1 VKAKFI
7 LISVAFIGV
16 LWTAKSLYESNQA
29 NKVDYSTQ
37 IKPIL
42 NKHCITCH
50 GGVKKIGGFSLLFR
64 TDALAKTKSGKPAI
78 IPFHPE
84 QSDFIAR
91 LTHKDLDERMPYHAN
106 PLKKEEIDLL
116 TQWVKEGAEWGDH
129 WAYVSPQKASV
140 PNPEG
145 YFASFLPFGNS
156 WAKNDIDRFILT
168 NLKKEGLKPTDE
180 APKATLLRR
189 VYLDLIGLPPTP
201 EQLAKF
207 LADDSD
213 EAYEKV
219 VDELLKS
226 PQFGEKWASMWLDL
240 ARYSDSKG
248 YQKDNGRTIWEYR
261 DWVIRAFNK
270 NMPFEQFA
278 KEQLAGDL
286 LPNPTEDQLIATAFH
301 RNTMNN
307 DETGTVDEE
316 FRVAAVL
323 DRTNTT
329 WDVFQGTTFSCVQCH
344 SHPYDPFR
352 HEEYYK
358 FMAFFNNSRD
368 EDTDDESPNLRRFSA
383 EDKPKLDALNTWI
396 KTLKPEEKAFDWL
409 HFAKFIEPKF
419 NAHDADKFV
428 EGALLGGRSIGLR
441 NGGSCR
447 LPNIKMDGMTQFVI
461 NYSVKNLGGILEI
474 RDGSPIGKVLNTISL
489 KDTTEK
495 YNSDIKSI
503 KIPSLTGR
511 HDLYL
516 VGRNQE
522 LKQTAKDVIKI
533 NWFTFMPNFP
543 KRNLTSNGFRPSP
556 SPVKRGAK
564 RTNTPLSMGEGLGV
578 RLFWELVKAKTENT
592 PIMLASQADYQ
603 RKTHV
608 FTRGNWLVHGQ
619 EVNPDVPK
627 SLHTFPK
634 NAPRNRLG
642 LAAWI
647 TDKKNPLTART
658 VVNRFWEQIFGVGI
672 VETLED
678 FGTQGFKPVHPEL
691 LDYLSVKLMN
701 EWEWKPKSILKEIVM
716 SATYRQS
723 SIGSRE
729 LFEKDPANH
738 FLARG
743 PRVRLSAE
751 QVRDQTLAVSG
762 LLSKKM
768 FGKPVMPY
776 QPDGVW
782 AAVNSNLNYK
792 QSEGEDQY
800 RRAIYT
806 FARRTGPYPSMF
818 NFDSPSREVCVARR
832 IRTNT
837 PLQSLVLL
845 NDPVFVEASNYLA
858 KKVFSKT
865 QDSENQIIMCYQS
878 ALQHEPNRKD
888 LKALM
893 NLYELSLENFK
904 KNPKEIKAYLKTSE
918 KPSASLA
925 ALSVVAN
932 AIINLDEFVTKQ

>member
-1 VKAKFI
+1 MKAKFLI
-7 LISVAFIGV
+7 ISVVLIGI
-16 LWTAKSLYESNQA
+16 LWTTKSLHEGSQPE
-29 NKVDYSTQ
+29 KVDYSTQ

-42 NKHCITCH
+42 NKNCITCH
-50 GGVKKIGGFSLLFR
+50 GGVKNIGGFSLLFR
-64 TDALAKTKSGKPAI
+64 SDALAKTKSGKPAI
-78 IPFHPE
+78 IAFHPE

-91 LTHKDLDERMPYHAN
+91 LTHKDLDERMPYHTN
-106 PLKKEEIDLL
+106 PLEKEEVELL
-116 TQWVKEGAEWGDH
+116 TRWVKEGAEWGDH
-129 WAYVSPQKASV
+129 WAYIAPKKITL
-140 PNPEG
+140 PNSEG
-145 YFASFLPFGNS
+145 FFASFSPFGNS
-156 WAKNDIDRFILT
+156 WAKNDIDHFILQ
-168 NLKKEGLKPTDE
+168 NLKKEGLTPSIE

-189 VYLDLIGLPPTP
+189 VYLDLIGLPPMP
-201 EQLAKF
+201 EQLVKF

-213 EAYEKV
+213 DAYEKV

-240 ARYSDSKG
+240 ARYSDSRG
-248 YQKDNGRTIWEYR
+248 YQKDNARNIWEYR
-261 DWVIRAFNK
+261 DWVIRAFNR
-270 NMPFEQFA
+270 NMPFDQFA

-286 LPNPTEDQLIATAFH
+286 LANPTDDQLIATAFH

-368 EDTDDESPNLRRFSA
+368 EDTGDEAPNLRRFSA
-383 EDKPKLDALNTWI
+383 EDTPKINALTSWI
-396 KTLKPEEKAFDWL
+396 KTLPAQEKTFDWL
-409 HFAKFIEPKF
+409 YFAKYLEPRHH
-419 NAHDADKFV
+419 AHDADNFV
-428 EGALLGGRSIGLR
+428 ESALLGGREIGLR
-441 NGGSCR
+441 NNGSCR
-447 LPNIKMDGMTQFVI
+447 LPNMKMDGMTQFVM
-461 NYSVKNLGGILEI
+461 NYSVKNIDGFLEI
-474 RDGSPIGKVLNTISL
+474 RDGGINGKLLNTVRL
-489 KDTTEK
+489 DTTEK
-495 YNSDIKSI
+495 KNSHIKTI
-503 KIPSLTGR
+503 KLPALTGK

-516 VGRNQE
+516 VGRNSKI
-522 LKQTAKDVIKI
+522 KQGSDDVIRLS
-533 NWFTFMPNFP
+533 WFTLIPDFP
-543 KRNLTSNGFRPSP
+543 KNGFDES
-556 SPVKRGAK
+556 A
-564 RTNTPLSMGEGLGV
+564 
-578 RLFWELVKAKTENT
+578 FWDLVKAKTENT
-592 PIMLASQADYQ
+592 PIMLASQVDYQ

-627 SLHTFPK
+627 SLHSFPK

-678 FGTQGFKPVHPEL
+678 FGTQGFKPIHPEL
-691 LDYLSVKLMN
+691 LDYLCVKLMN
-701 EWEWKPKSILKEIVM
+701 EWAWKPKSILKEIVM

-768 FGKPVMPY
+768 YGKPVMPY

-818 NFDSPSREVCVARR
+818 NFDAPSREVCVARR

-858 KKVFSKT
+858 KKAFST
-865 QDSENQIIMCYQS
+865 MHNTENRIIMCYKS
-878 ALQHEPNRKD
+878 ALQHEPNRRD

-893 NLYELSLENFK
+893 NLYEITLENFK
-904 KNPKEIKAYLKTSE
+904 KNPKEIKTYLKTSE
-918 KPSASLA
+918 KPTAVLA
-925 ALSVVAN
+925 ALSVVSN

>member
-1 VKAKFI
+1 MKSKII
-7 LISVAFIGV
+7 LFSVALLGIF
-16 LWTAKSLYESNQA
+16 WTAKSIYENSNSD
-29 NKVDYSTQ
+29 KIDYSTQ
-37 IKPIL
+37 VKPII
-42 NKHCITCH
+42 NKHCISCH
-50 GGVKKIGGFSLLFR
+50 GGVKKINDFSLLFR
-64 TDALAKTKSGKPAI
+64 SDALAKTKSGKPAI

-91 LTHKDLDERMPYHAN
+91 LTHPDPDERMPYRAN
-106 PLKKEEIDLL
+106 PLKKEEIEIL
-116 TQWVKEGAEWGDH
+116 TRWVQEGAAWGDH
-129 WAYVSPQKASV
+129 WAYLSPKKPSV

-156 WAKNDIDRFILT
+156 WAKNDIDRFILS

-180 APKATLLRR
+180 APKSTLLRR

-213 EAYEKV
+213 NAYEKV

-270 NMPFEQFA
+270 NMPFDQFVR
-278 KEQLAGDL
+278 EQLAGDL
-286 LPNPTEDQLIATAFH
+286 LPNPTDDQLIATAFH

-323 DRTNTT
+323 DRVNTT
-329 WDVFQGTTFSCVQCH
+329 WDVFHGTTFGCVQCH

-358 FMAFFNNSRD
+358 FMAFFNNTRD

-383 EDKPKLDALNTWI
+383 EDKPKLEALNAWI
-396 KTLKPEEKAFDWL
+396 KNLKPEEKTFDWL

-419 NAHDADKFV
+419 NAHDADSFV

-447 LPNIKMDGMTQFVI
+447 LPSIKLDGMSQFVI

-474 RDGSPIGKVLNTISL
+474 HDGSPVGKVLNTIQL
-489 KDTTEK
+489 TDTTEK
-495 YNSDIKSI
+495 YNAELRSI
-503 KIPSLTGR
+503 KLPVLSGR

-516 VGRNQE
+516 VGKNPK

-533 NWFTFMPNFP
+533 NWFTFMPDFP
-543 KRNLTSNGFRPSP
+543 KNFDEKN
-556 SPVKRGAK
+556 
-564 RTNTPLSMGEGLGV
+564 
-578 RLFWELVKAKTENT
+578 FWNLVKAKTENT
-592 PIMLASQADYQ
+592 PIMQPSHPHYQ

-619 EVNPDVPK
+619 EVSADVPK
-627 SLHTFPK
+627 SLHPYPK

-642 LAAWI
+642 LSAWI

-701 EWEWKPKSILKEIVM
+701 EWEWRPKSILKEIVM

-723 SIGSRE
+723 SVGSRE

-768 FGKPVMPY
+768 YGKPVMPY
-776 QPDGVW
+776 QPEGVW

-845 NDPVFVEASNYLA
+845 NDPVFVEASNHLA
-858 KKVFSKT
+858 KKAFEKI
-865 QDSENQIIMCYQS
+865 QNLENQIIMCYKS
-878 ALQHEPNRKD
+878 ALQHEPNSKD
-888 LKALM
+888 LKALK

-904 KNPKEIKAYLKTSE
+904 KNPKEIKAYLKDNP
-918 KPSASLA
+918 KPELA

>member
-1 VKAKFI
+1 MKAKF
-7 LISVAFIGV
+7 LIFSVTLVGIF
-16 LWTAKSLYESNQA
+16 WTAKSIFEANYA

-42 NKHCITCH
+42 NKHCIACH
-50 GGVKKIGGFSLLFR
+50 GGVKKIGDFSLLFR

-78 IPFHPE
+78 VPFHPE
-84 QSDFIAR
+84 KSDFIAR
-91 LTHKDLDERMPYHAN
+91 LTHEDLDERMPYKAN

-116 TQWVKEGAEWGDH
+116 TRWVKEGAEWGDH
-129 WAYVSPQKASV
+129 WAYLSPKKASV

-145 YFASFLPFGNS
+145 FFASFMPFGKS
-156 WAKNDIDRFILT
+156 WAKNDIDRFILD
-168 NLKKEGLKPTDE
+168 NLKKEGLKPTEE
-180 APKATLLRR
+180 ASKYTLIRR

-201 EQLAKF
+201 EAVTKF
-207 LADDSD
+207 IADDS
-213 EAYEKV
+213 ENAYEKV

-240 ARYSDSKG
+240 ARYSDSLG
-248 YQKDNGRTIWEYR
+248 YQKDNARTIWEYR

-270 NMPFEQFA
+270 NMPFDQFA

-286 LPNPTEDQLIATAFH
+286 LPNPTDDQLIATAFH

-368 EDTDDESPNLRRFSA
+368 EDTGDEAPNLRKFSA
-383 EDKPKLDALNTWI
+383 EDTPKINALTSWI
-396 KTLKPEEKAFDWL
+396 KTLPTQEKTFDWL
-409 HFAKFIEPKF
+409 HFAKYLEPRHH
-419 NAHDADKFV
+419 AHDADNFV
-428 EGALLGGRSIGLR
+428 EAALLGGREIGLR
-441 NGGSCR
+441 NNGSCR
-447 LPNIKMDGMTQFVI
+447 LPNMKMDGVTQFVM
-461 NYSVKNLGGILEI
+461 NYSVKNRGGILEI
-474 RDGSPIGKVLNTISL
+474 RDGGINGKLLNTIHL
-489 KDTTEK
+489 DTTEK
-495 YNSDIKSI
+495 KKSSIKSI
-503 KIPSLTGR
+503 KLPLLTGR

-516 VGRNQE
+516 VGRNPS
-522 LKQTAKDVIKI
+522 LKQTSEDVFRIA
-533 NWFTFMPNFP
+533 WFTLMPDFP
-543 KRNLTSNGFRPSP
+543 KNGFNES
-556 SPVKRGAK
+556 
-564 RTNTPLSMGEGLGV
+564 T
-578 RLFWELVKAKTENT
+578 FWDLVKAKTENT
-592 PIMLASQADYQ
+592 PIMLASQKDYQ

-627 SLHTFPK
+627 SLHAFPK
-634 NAPRNRLG
+634 NAPKNRLG
-642 LAAWI
+642 LATWI

-723 SIGSRE
+723 SEGSRE

-768 FGKPVMPY
+768 YGKPVMPY

-845 NDPVFVEASNYLA
+845 NDPVFVEASDFLA
-858 KKVFSKT
+858 AKAFAKT
-865 QDSENQIIMCYQS
+865 QNFENQIIMCYQS
-878 ALQHEPNRKD
+878 ALQHEPSAKD
-888 LKALM
+888 LQVLI
-893 NLYELSLENFK
+893 NLYSITLENFK
-904 KNPKEIKAYLKTSE
+904 KNPKEIKAYLKTSQ
-918 KPSASLA
+918 KPTAALA

>member
-1 VKAKFI
+1 MKAKF
-7 LISVAFIGV
+7 LLTSVAIIGV
-16 LWTAKSLYESNQA
+16 LWTTKSLYESNYN

-37 IKPIL
+37 VKPLL
-42 NKHCITCH
+42 NKHCISCH

-91 LTHKDLDERMPYHAN
+91 LSHKDLDERMPYHAN

-116 TQWVKEGAEWGDH
+116 TRWVQEGAEWGDH
-129 WAYVSPQKASV
+129 WAYLSPKKVSV

-145 YFASFLPFGNS
+145 FFASFSPFGNS
-156 WAKNDIDRFILT
+156 WIKNDIDRFILE

-180 APKATLLRR
+180 APKATLIRR

-213 EAYEKV
+213 KAYEKM

-248 YQKDNGRTIWEYR
+248 YQKDNARTIWEYR

-270 NMPFEQFA
+270 NMPFDQFT

-286 LPNPTEDQLIATAFH
+286 LPNPTDDQLIATAFH

-368 EDTDDESPNLRRFSA
+368 EDTDDESPNLRRFSVG
-383 EDKPKLDALNTWI
+383 DKPKLDALNTWI
-396 KTLKPEEKAFDWL
+396 KTLKPEEKTFDWL
-409 HFAKFIEPKF
+409 HFAKYIEPKI
-419 NAHDADKFV
+419 NAHDADNFV
-428 EGALLGGRSIGLR
+428 ESALLGGRSIGLR

-447 LPNIKMDGMTQFVI
+447 LPNIKMDGITQFVM

-474 RDGSPIGKVLNTISL
+474 REGSPTGKVLNTIQL
-489 KDTTEK
+489 TDTTEK
-495 YNSDIKSI
+495 YNSDIKTVKLPLI
-503 KIPSLTGR
+503 TGR

-516 VGRNQE
+516 VGRNQK
-522 LKQTAKDVIKI
+522 LKQTAKDVVKI
-533 NWFTFMPNFP
+533 NWFTFMPDFP
-543 KRNLTSNGFRPSP
+543 KNFDEKN
-556 SPVKRGAK
+556 
-564 RTNTPLSMGEGLGV
+564 
-578 RLFWELVKAKTENT
+578 FWNLVKAKTENT

-627 SLHTFPK
+627 SLHPFPK

-701 EWEWKPKSILKEIVM
+701 EWAWKPKSILKEIVM
-716 SATYRQS
+716 SATYQQS

-768 FGKPVMPY
+768 YGKPVMPY

-845 NDPVFVEASNYLA
+845 NDPVFVEASNRLA
-858 KKVFSKT
+858 QKVFSKT
-865 QDSENQIIMCYQS
+865 QIPENQIIMCYQS
-878 ALQHEPNRKD
+878 ALQHEPNSND
-888 LKALM
+888 LEALQ
-893 NLYELSLENFK
+893 NLYETSLEQFK
-904 KNPKEIKAYLKTSE
+904 KKPSEMKAYLKGNQ
-918 KPSASLA
+918 KPNAELA

>member
-1 VKAKFI
+1 MKAKFL
-7 LISVAFIGV
+7 LISVAIIGV
-16 LWTAKSLYESNQA
+16 LWTTKSLYEGSQTH
-29 NKVDYSTQ
+29 KVDYSTQ
-37 IKPIL
+37 IKPLL
-42 NKHCITCH
+42 NKHCISCH

-91 LTHKDLDERMPYHAN
+91 LSHKDLDERMPYHAN

-116 TQWVKEGAEWGDH
+116 TRWVKEGAEWGDH
-129 WAYVSPQKASV
+129 WAYVSPQKVAL

-145 YFASFLPFGNS
+145 FFASFSPFGNS
-156 WAKNDIDRFILT
+156 WAKNDIDRFILQ
-168 NLKKEGLKPTDE
+168 NLKKEGLKPTEE

-213 EAYEKV
+213 DAYEKV
-219 VDELLKS
+219 VDKLLKS

-248 YQKDNGRTIWEYR
+248 YQKDNARTIWEYR

-270 NMPFEQFA
+270 NMPFDQFTR
-278 KEQLAGDL
+278 EQLAGDL
-286 LPNPTEDQLIATAFH
+286 LPNPTDDQLIATAFH

-368 EDTDDESPNLRRFSA
+368 EDTDDESPNLRKFSP
-383 EDKPKLDALNTWI
+383 EDNPKLEALNTWI

-409 HFAKFIEPKF
+409 HFAKYIEPKI
-419 NAHDADKFV
+419 NAHDADNFV
-428 EGALLGGRSIGLR
+428 ESALLGGRSIGLR

-447 LPNIKMDGMTQFVI
+447 LPNIKMDGMTQFVM

-474 RDGSPIGKVLNTISL
+474 RDGSPTGKVLTVIAL

-495 YNSDIKSI
+495 GSAEIKSI
-503 KIPSLTGR
+503 KIPLLTGR

-516 VGRNQE
+516 VGRNQK
-522 LKQTAKDVIKI
+522 LKLTAKDVIKI

-543 KRNLTSNGFRPSP
+543 LNFNQE
-556 SPVKRGAK
+556 
-564 RTNTPLSMGEGLGV
+564 N
-578 RLFWELVKAKTENT
+578 FWNLVKVKTENT

-627 SLHTFPK
+627 SLHPFPK

-642 LAAWI
+642 LASWI

-691 LDYLSVKLMN
+691 LDYLSVRLMN

-768 FGKPVMPY
+768 YGKPVMPY

-845 NDPVFVEASNYLA
+845 NDPVFVEASNHLA
-858 KKVFSKT
+858 KRAFNET
-865 QDSENQIIMCYQS
+865 QNAENQIIMCYQS
-878 ALQHEPNRKD
+878 ALQHEPNQKD
-888 LKALM
+888 LKALV
-893 NLYELSLENFK
+893 NLYEITLENFR
-904 KNPKEIKAYLKTSE
+904 KNPREIKAYLKGNQ
-918 KPSASLA
+918 KPELA

-932 AIINLDEFVTKQ
+932 AIINLDEFITKQ

>member
-1 VKAKFI
+1 MIFKVEYDSKSLYDIEIPNLMKTKLI
-7 LISVAFIGV
+7 LFSVAFLSV
-16 LWTAKSLYESNQA
+16 FWTVKSIYEN
-29 NKVDYSTQ
+29 NKSQKIDYSTQ
-37 IKPIL
+37 VKPIL
-42 NKHCITCH
+42 NKHCIACH

-84 QSDFIAR
+84 KSDFIAR
-91 LTHKDLDERMPYHAN
+91 LTHSDLDERMPYRAN
-106 PLKKEEIDLL
+106 PLKKEEIEIL
-116 TQWVKEGAEWGDH
+116 TRWVQEGAEWGDH
-129 WAYVSPQKASV
+129 WAYVSPKMPSI

-145 YFASFLPFGNS
+145 NFASFLPFQDS
-156 WAKNDIDRFILT
+156 WAKNDIDRFIFEKLKSE
-168 NLKKEGLKPTDE
+168 NLKPSGE
-180 APKATLLRR
+180 ASKSILIRR

-201 EQLAKF
+201 QQVEKFEQDK
-207 LADDSD
+207 S
-213 EAYEKV
+213 ENAYEKV

-270 NMPFEQFA
+270 NMPFDQFVM
-278 KEQLAGDL
+278 EQLAGDL

-307 DETGTVDEE
+307 DESGTVDEE

-323 DRTNTT
+323 DRVNTT
-329 WDVFQGTTFSCVQCH
+329 WDVFHGTTFGCVQCH

-358 FMAFFNNSRD
+358 FMAFFNNTRD
-368 EDTDDESPNLRRFSA
+368 EDTDDESPNLRRFSS
-383 EDKPKLDALNTWI
+383 EDKPKLEALNTWI
-396 KTLKPEEKAFDWL
+396 KNLKPEDKSFDWL
-409 HFAKFIEPKF
+409 HFAKFIEPKLH
-419 NAHDADKFV
+419 AHIADNFV
-428 EGALLGGRSIGLR
+428 EGALLGGRFIGLR

-447 LPNIKMDGMTQFVI
+447 LPNIKLDGMSQFVI
-461 NYSVKNLGGILEI
+461 NYSVKNLGGILEVHE
-474 RDGSPIGKVLNTISL
+474 GSPTGKVLNSFALT
-489 KDTTEK
+489 DTTEK
-495 YNSDIKSI
+495 YDAEIKSI
-503 KIPSLTGR
+503 KIPILTGT

-516 VGRNQE
+516 VGKNSK
-522 LKQTAKDVIKI
+522 LKQTSKDVIKI
-533 NWFTFMPNFP
+533 NWFTLMPDFP
-543 KRNLTSNGFRPSP
+543 KNFDEKN
-556 SPVKRGAK
+556 
-564 RTNTPLSMGEGLGV
+564 
-578 RLFWELVKAKTENT
+578 FWNLVKAKTENT
-592 PIMLASQADYQ
+592 PIMQPSQVDYQ

-619 EVNPDVPK
+619 EVVAGTPK
-627 SLHTFPK
+627 SLHPFPK
-634 NAPRNRLG
+634 NAPNNRLG
-642 LAAWI
+642 LAQWL
-647 TDKKNPLTART
+647 TDKKDPLTARAL
-658 VVNRFWEQIFGVGI
+658 VNRFWEQIFGVGI

-678 FGTQGFKPVHPEL
+678 FGTQGFKPIHPEL
-691 LDYLSVKLMN
+691 LDYLSIKLMN
-701 EWEWKPKSILKEIVM
+701 DWAWKPKSLLKEIVM
-716 SATYRQS
+716 SATYQQS
-723 SIGSRE
+723 SVGSKE

-751 QVRDQTLAVSG
+751 QVRDQTLLISG

-768 FGKPVMPY
+768 YGKPVMPY

-782 AAVNSNLNYK
+782 AAVNSNLNYS

-806 FARRTGPYPSMF
+806 FVRRTGPYPSMF
-818 NFDSPSREVCVARR
+818 NFDSPSREICVGRR

-845 NDPVFVEASNYLA
+845 NDPVFVEASNRLA
-858 KKVFSKT
+858 QKGYFKT
-865 QDSENQIIMCYQS
+865 QGSENQIIDCYKS
-878 ALQHEPNRKD
+878 ALQHEPSRKD
-888 LKALM
+888 LKALE
-893 NLYELSLENFK
+893 NLYEVSLEQFK
-904 KNPKEIKAYLKTSE
+904 KKPSEIKSYLKGNQ
-918 KPSASLA
+918 KPNAELA

>member
-1 VKAKFI
+1 MKAKF
-7 LISVAFIGV
+7 LIFSVALVGIF
-16 LWTAKSLYESNQA
+16 WTVKSIFETNYA

-42 NKHCITCH
+42 NKHCIACH
-50 GGVKKIGGFSLLFR
+50 GGVKKIGDFSLLFR

-78 IPFHPE
+78 VPFHPE
-84 QSDFIAR
+84 KSDFIAR
-91 LTHKDLDERMPYHAN
+91 LTHKDIDERMPYKAN

-116 TQWVKEGAEWGDH
+116 TRWVKEGAEWGDH
-129 WAYVSPQKASV
+129 WAYISPKKASV

-145 YFASFLPFGNS
+145 FFASFLPFEKS
-156 WAKNDIDRFILT
+156 WAKNDIDRFILD

-180 APKATLLRR
+180 ASKATLIRR
-189 VYLDLIGLPPTP
+189 VYLDLIGLPPSPQALT
-201 EQLAKF
+201 KF
-207 LADDSD
+207 LADDS
-213 EAYEKV
+213 ENAYEKV
-219 VDELLKS
+219 VNELLKS

-240 ARYSDSKG
+240 ARYSDSRG

-270 NMPFEQFA
+270 NMPFDQFA

-286 LPNPTEDQLIATAFH
+286 LPNPTDDQLIATAFH

-368 EDTDDESPNLRRFSA
+368 EDTGDEAPNLRKFSA
-383 EDKPKLDALNTWI
+383 EDAPKINALSSWI
-396 KTLKPEEKAFDWL
+396 KTLPTPEKTFDWL
-409 HFAKFIEPKF
+409 HFAKYLEPRHH
-419 NAHDADKFV
+419 AHDADNFV
-428 EGALLGGRSIGLR
+428 EAALLGGREIGLR
-441 NGGSCR
+441 NNGSCR
-447 LPNIKMDGMTQFVI
+447 LPNLKMDGMTQFVM
-461 NYSVKNLGGILEI
+461 NYSVKNRGGILEI
-474 RDGSPIGKVLNTISL
+474 RDGGIHGKVLNTIRL
-489 KDTTEK
+489 DTTEK
-495 YNSDIKSI
+495 KKSYIKNI
-503 KIPSLTGR
+503 HLPSLTGR

-516 VGRNQE
+516 VGRNPA
-522 LKQTAKDVIKI
+522 LKQTSEDVFRIT
-533 NWFTFMPNFP
+533 WFTLMPDFP
-543 KRNLTSNGFRPSP
+543 KNGFDES
-556 SPVKRGAK
+556 
-564 RTNTPLSMGEGLGV
+564 T
-578 RLFWELVKAKTENT
+578 FWDLVKAKTENT

-619 EVNPDVPK
+619 EVSPDVPK
-627 SLHTFPK
+627 SLHAFPK
-634 NAPRNRLG
+634 NAPKNRLG

-723 SIGSRE
+723 SVGSRE
-729 LFEKDPANH
+729 LFEKDPTNH

-768 FGKPVMPY
+768 YGKPVMPY

-858 KKVFSKT
+858 KKAFSTT
-865 QDSENQIIMCYQS
+865 QNSENQIIDCYKS
-878 ALQHEPNRKD
+878 ALQHEPNPKD
-888 LKALM
+888 LKALV

-904 KNPKEIKAYLKTSE
+904 KNPNEVKAYLKTSE
-918 KPSASLA
+918 KPTAGLA
-925 ALSVVAN
+925 ALSIVAN

>member
-1 VKAKFI
+1 MKAKFL
-7 LISVAFIGV
+7 LISVAIIGV
-16 LWTAKSLYESNQA
+16 LWTTKSLYESNHD

-37 IKPIL
+37 IKPLL
-42 NKHCITCH
+42 NKHCISCH
-50 GGVKKIGGFSLLFR
+50 GGVKKIGDFSLLFR
-64 TDALAKTKSGKPAI
+64 SDALAKTKSGKPAI

-91 LTHKDLDERMPYHAN
+91 LTHKDLDERMPYKAN

-116 TQWVKEGAEWGDH
+116 TRWVKEGAEWGNH
-129 WAYVSPQKASV
+129 WAYVAPQKVSV
-140 PNPEG
+140 PNSKG
-145 YFASFLPFGNS
+145 FFASFSPFGYS
-156 WAKNDIDRFILT
+156 WAKNDIDRFILA
-168 NLKKEGLKPTDE
+168 NLKTEGLEPTEE
-180 APKATLLRR
+180 ATKSTILRR

-207 LADDSD
+207 LADDSKK
-213 EAYEKV
+213 AYEKV

-270 NMPFEQFA
+270 NMPFDQFTR
-278 KEQLAGDL
+278 EQLAGDL
-286 LPNPTEDQLIATAFH
+286 LPNPTDDQLIATAFH

-316 FRVAAVL
+316 FRIAAVL

-368 EDTDDESPNLRRFSA
+368 EDTDDESPNLRRFSP
-383 EDKPKLDALNTWI
+383 EDKPKLNALNTWI
-396 KTLKPEEKAFDWL
+396 KTLKPEEKTFDWL

-419 NAHDADKFV
+419 NAHDADNFV
-428 EGALLGGRSIGLR
+428 ESALLGGRSIGLR

-447 LPNIKMDGMTQFVI
+447 LPNIKMDGMTQFVM

-474 RDGSPIGKVLNTISL
+474 RDGSPIGKILNIIQLT
-489 KDTTEK
+489 DTTEK
-495 YNSDIKSI
+495 YNSDIRSI
-503 KIPSLTGR
+503 RIPLLTGR

-516 VGRNQE
+516 VGKNQK
-522 LKQTAKDVIKI
+522 LKQTAKDVVKI
-533 NWFTFMPNFP
+533 NWFTFMPDFP
-543 KRNLTSNGFRPSP
+543 KDFEERN
-556 SPVKRGAK
+556 
-564 RTNTPLSMGEGLGV
+564 
-578 RLFWELVKAKTENT
+578 FWNLVKAKTENT
-592 PIMLASQADYQ
+592 PIMLASQTDYQ

-627 SLHTFPK
+627 SLHPFPK
-634 NAPRNRLG
+634 NAARNRLG

-723 SIGSRE
+723 SIGSKE

-762 LLSKKM
+762 ILSKKM
-768 FGKPVMPY
+768 YGKPVMPY
-776 QPDGVW
+776 QPEGVW

-858 KKVFSKT
+858 KKAFEKT
-865 QDSENQIIMCYQS
+865 QDAENQIIVCYQS
-878 ALQHEPNRKD
+878 ALQHEPNSND
-888 LKALM
+888 LKALQ
-893 NLYELSLENFK
+893 NLYETSLDQFK
-904 KNPKEIKAYLKTSE
+904 KKPSEMKAYLKGNQ
-918 KPSASLA
+918 KPNAELA

>member
-1 VKAKFI
+1 MKAKF
-7 LISVAFIGV
+7 LIIFVALVGIF
-16 LWTAKSLYESNQA
+16 WTVKSIFEVNYA

-37 IKPIL
+37 VKPIL
-42 NKHCITCH
+42 NKHCIACH
-50 GGVKKIGGFSLLFR
+50 GGVKKIGNFSLLFR
-64 TDALAKTKSGKPAI
+64 TDALAKTKSRKPAI
-78 IPFHPE
+78 VPFHPE
-84 QSDFIAR
+84 KSDFIAR
-91 LTHKDLDERMPYHAN
+91 LTHKDLDERMPYKAN

-116 TQWVKEGAEWGDH
+116 TRWVKEGAEWGDH
-129 WAYVSPQKASV
+129 WAYLSPKKASV

-145 YFASFLPFGNS
+145 FFASFLPFGKS
-156 WAKNDIDRFILT
+156 WAKNDIDRFILN
-168 NLKKEGLKPTDE
+168 NLKKEGLKPTGE
-180 APKATLLRR
+180 ALKATLIRR
-189 VYLDLIGLPPTP
+189 VYLDLIGLPPSP
-201 EQLAKF
+201 EAVTKF
-207 LADDSD
+207 LADDS
-213 EAYEKV
+213 ENAYEKV

-240 ARYSDSKG
+240 ARYSDSRG
-248 YQKDNGRTIWEYR
+248 YQKDNARTIWEYR

-270 NMPFEQFA
+270 NMPFDQFA

-286 LPNPTEDQLIATAFH
+286 LPNPTDDQLIATAFH

-368 EDTDDESPNLRRFSA
+368 EDTGDEAPNLRKFSA
-383 EDKPKLDALNTWI
+383 EDTPKIDALSSWI
-396 KTLKPEEKAFDWL
+396 KTLPIQEKTFDWL
-409 HFAKFIEPKF
+409 YFAKYLEPRHH
-419 NAHDADKFV
+419 AHDADSFV
-428 EGALLGGRSIGLR
+428 ESALLGGREIGLR
-441 NGGSCR
+441 NNGSCR
-447 LPNIKMDGMTQFVI
+447 LSNMKMDGMTQFVM
-461 NYSVKNLGGILEI
+461 NYSVKNRGGILEI
-474 RDGSPIGKVLNTISL
+474 RDGAINGKVLSTIQL
-489 KDTTEK
+489 DTTEK
-495 YNSDIKSI
+495 KKTYIKSV
-503 KIPSLTGR
+503 KLPSLTGR

-516 VGRNQE
+516 VGRNSKI
-522 LKQTAKDVIKI
+522 KQGSEDVIRI
-533 NWFTFMPNFP
+533 AWFTLMPNFP
-543 KRNLTSNGFRPSP
+543 KNGFDES
-556 SPVKRGAK
+556 A
-564 RTNTPLSMGEGLGV
+564 
-578 RLFWELVKAKTENT
+578 FWDLVKAKTENT

-603 RKTHV
+603 RKTYV

-627 SLHTFPK
+627 SLHPFPK
-634 NAPRNRLG
+634 NAPKNRLG

-723 SIGSRE
+723 SVGSRE

-768 FGKPVMPY
+768 YGKPVMPY

-818 NFDSPSREVCVARR
+818 NFDSPSREICVARR

-845 NDPVFVEASNYLA
+845 NDPVFVEASNNLA
-858 KKVFSKT
+858 KKVFSTT
-865 QDSENQIIMCYQS
+865 QDYENQIIDCYKL
-878 ALQHEPNRKD
+878 ALQHEPNPKD
-888 LKALM
+888 LKALV
-893 NLYELSLENFK
+893 NLYELTLENFK

-918 KPSASLA
+918 KPTASLA
-925 ALSVVAN
+925 ALSIVAN

>member
-1 VKAKFI
+1 MKAKFL
-7 LISVAFIGV
+7 LISVAIIVV
-16 LWTAKSLYESNQA
+16 LWTTKSLYESNHD

-37 IKPIL
+37 IKPLL
-42 NKHCITCH
+42 NKHCISCH
-50 GGVKKIGGFSLLFR
+50 GGVKKIGDFSLLFR
-64 TDALAKTKSGKPAI
+64 SDALAKTKSGKPAI

-91 LTHKDLDERMPYHAN
+91 LTHKDLDERMPYKAN

-116 TQWVKEGAEWGDH
+116 TRWVKEGAEWGNH
-129 WAYVSPQKASV
+129 WAYVAPQKVSV
-140 PNPEG
+140 PNSKG
-145 YFASFLPFGNS
+145 FFASFSPFGYS
-156 WAKNDIDRFILT
+156 WAKNDIDRFILA
-168 NLKKEGLKPTDE
+168 NLKTEGLEPTEE
-180 APKATLLRR
+180 ATKSTILRR

-207 LADDSD
+207 LADDSKK
-213 EAYEKV
+213 AYEKV

-270 NMPFEQFA
+270 NMPFDQFTR
-278 KEQLAGDL
+278 EQLAGDL
-286 LPNPTEDQLIATAFH
+286 LPNPTDDQLIATAFH

-316 FRVAAVL
+316 FRIAAVL

-368 EDTDDESPNLRRFSA
+368 EDTDDESPNLRRFSP
-383 EDKPKLDALNTWI
+383 EDKPKLNALNTWI
-396 KTLKPEEKAFDWL
+396 KTLKPEEKTFDWL

-419 NAHDADKFV
+419 NAHDADNFV
-428 EGALLGGRSIGLR
+428 ESALLGGRSIGLR

-447 LPNIKMDGMTQFVI
+447 LPNIKMDGMTQFVM

-474 RDGSPIGKVLNTISL
+474 RDGSPIGKILNIIQLT
-489 KDTTEK
+489 DTTEK
-495 YNSDIKSI
+495 YNSDIRSI
-503 KIPSLTGR
+503 RIPLLTGR

-516 VGRNQE
+516 VGKNQK
-522 LKQTAKDVIKI
+522 LKQTAKDVVKI
-533 NWFTFMPNFP
+533 NWFTFMPDFP
-543 KRNLTSNGFRPSP
+543 KDFEERN
-556 SPVKRGAK
+556 
-564 RTNTPLSMGEGLGV
+564 
-578 RLFWELVKAKTENT
+578 FWNLVKAKTENT
-592 PIMLASQADYQ
+592 PIMLASQTDYQ

-627 SLHTFPK
+627 SLHPFPK
-634 NAPRNRLG
+634 NAARNRLG

-723 SIGSRE
+723 SIGSKE

-762 LLSKKM
+762 ILSKKM
-768 FGKPVMPY
+768 YGKPVMPY
-776 QPDGVW
+776 QPEGVW

-858 KKVFSKT
+858 KKAFEKT
-865 QDSENQIIMCYQS
+865 QDAENQIIVCYQS
-878 ALQHEPNRKD
+878 ALQHEPNSND
-888 LKALM
+888 LKALQ
-893 NLYELSLENFK
+893 NLYETSLDQFK
-904 KNPKEIKAYLKTSE
+904 KKPSEMKAYLKGNQ
-918 KPSASLA
+918 KPNAELA

>member
-1 VKAKFI
+1 MKAKF
-7 LISVAFIGV
+7 LIFSVALVGIF
-16 LWTAKSLYESNQA
+16 WTVKSIFETNYA

-42 NKHCITCH
+42 NKHCIACH
-50 GGVKKIGGFSLLFR
+50 GGVKKIGDFSLLFR

-78 IPFHPE
+78 VPFHPE
-84 QSDFIAR
+84 KSDFIAR
-91 LTHKDLDERMPYHAN
+91 LTHKDIDERMPYKAN

-116 TQWVKEGAEWGDH
+116 TRWVKEGAEWGDH
-129 WAYVSPQKASV
+129 WAYISPKKASV

-145 YFASFLPFGNS
+145 FFASFLPFEKS
-156 WAKNDIDRFILT
+156 WAKNDIDRFILD

-180 APKATLLRR
+180 ASKATLIRR
-189 VYLDLIGLPPTP
+189 VYLDLIGLPPSPQALT
-201 EQLAKF
+201 KF
-207 LADDSD
+207 LADDS
-213 EAYEKV
+213 ENAYEKV
-219 VDELLKS
+219 VNELLKS

-240 ARYSDSKG
+240 ARYSDSRG

-270 NMPFEQFA
+270 NMPFDQFA

-286 LPNPTEDQLIATAFH
+286 LPNPTDDQLIATAFH

-368 EDTDDESPNLRRFSA
+368 EDTGDEAPNLRKFSA
-383 EDKPKLDALNTWI
+383 EDALQINALISWI
-396 KTLKPEEKAFDWL
+396 KTLPTPEKTFDWL
-409 HFAKFIEPKF
+409 HFAKYLEPRHH
-419 NAHDADKFV
+419 AHDADNFV
-428 EGALLGGRSIGLR
+428 EAALLGGREIGLR
-441 NGGSCR
+441 NNGSCR
-447 LPNIKMDGMTQFVI
+447 LPNMKMDGITQFVM
-461 NYSVKNLGGILEI
+461 NYSVKNRGGILEI
-474 RDGSPIGKVLNTISL
+474 RDGGIHGKVLNTIRL
-489 KDTTEK
+489 DTTEK
-495 YNSDIKSI
+495 KKSYIKNI
-503 KIPSLTGR
+503 HLPSLTGR

-516 VGRNQE
+516 VGRNPA
-522 LKQTAKDVIKI
+522 LKQTSEDVFRIT
-533 NWFTFMPNFP
+533 WFTLMPDFP
-543 KRNLTSNGFRPSP
+543 KNGFDES
-556 SPVKRGAK
+556 
-564 RTNTPLSMGEGLGV
+564 T
-578 RLFWELVKAKTENT
+578 FWDLVKAKTENT

-619 EVNPDVPK
+619 EVSPDVPK
-627 SLHTFPK
+627 SLHAFPK
-634 NAPRNRLG
+634 NAPKNRLG

-723 SIGSRE
+723 SVGSRE
-729 LFEKDPANH
+729 LFEKDPTNH

-768 FGKPVMPY
+768 YGKPVMPY

-845 NDPVFVEASNYLA
+845 NDPVFVEVSNYLA
-858 KKVFSKT
+858 KKAFSTT
-865 QDSENQIIMCYQS
+865 QNSENQIIDCYKS
-878 ALQHEPNRKD
+878 ALQHEPNPKD
-888 LKALM
+888 LKALVS
-893 NLYELSLENFK
+893 LYELSLENFK
-904 KNPKEIKAYLKTSE
+904 KNPKEIKVYLKTSE
-918 KPSASLA
+918 KPTAGLA
-925 ALSVVAN
+925 ALSIVAN